1 MPDGTNFAYKNKN
14 DAEPT
19 GSGITLNKKSKG
31 SDIGSASNVII
42 PDITEK
48 INPSDEKS
56 SENISDGVEEERYS
70 LSDNEQRE
78 KLASAFY
85 GLAQTEAEREIVL
98 EYKREIES
106 TGKRIARSIH
116 GKKM

>member
-42 PDITEK
+42 PDSAKKNNT
-48 INPSDEKS
+48 SDKKVQKKFS
-56 SENISDGVEEERYS
+56 RADLRSPTRSRERS
-70 LSDNEQRE
+70 WRGRLR
-78 KLASAFY
+78 
-85 GLAQTEAEREIVL
+85 GWR
-98 EYKREIES
+98 
-106 TGKRIARSIH
+106 
-116 GKKM
+116 